1 MKRILFNLTAVAVML
16 GFAFNSQAQCP
27 NNNTQYG
34 STSAASWSVGSLNT
48 LSSCMYGGEY
58 RYVYGFTAGFTYSFE
73 TCGDSDFDTQI
84 TIYDAATGAVVG
96 YNDDFCGLQSK
107 VTFVSNGNPVRVL
120 IDRYFCASQSSCMTL
135 RGTLVSGASCV

>member
-27 NNNTQYG
+27 NDNGQYG

-73 TCGDSDFDTQI
+73 TCGDTDFDTQI
-84 TIYDAATGAVVG
+84 TIYDDVQELLLVIMMISVDCNLKLHS
-96 YNDDFCGLQSK
+96 YQM
-107 VTFVSNGNPVRVL
+107 VTQYAF
-120 IDRYFCASQSSCMTL
+120 
-135 RGTLVSGASCV
+135 

>member
-34 STSAASWSVGSLNT
+34 SNSAASWSVGTLNT

-58 RYVYGFTAGFTYSFE
+58 RYVYGLTAGFTYSFE
-73 TCGDSDFDTQI
+73 TCGDSDFDTQLQFMMHRQELPLLI
-84 TIYDAATGAVVG
+84 MMTSVD
-96 YNDDFCGLQSK
+96 YNLKLRSYQM
-107 VTFVSNGNPVRVL
+107 VTQYVF
-120 IDRYFCASQSSCMTL
+120 
-135 RGTLVSGASCV
+135 